1 MSIICSIKTVFIEL
15 TTFKVY
21 NCTCYM
27 HCSAVLAA
35 PEINLL
41 CQVENVDDDV
51 SYGLLFKELRRV
63 TDILNC
69 ALVNFNKTAVLS
81 LAK

>member
-1 MSIICSIKTVFIEL
+1 MSCVPYYSIKTVLIEL
-15 TTFKVY
+15 TTFKVHA
-21 NCTCYM
+21 TC
-27 HCSAVLAA
+27 SVVLAA

-41 CQVENVDDDV
+41 CQVESVYVDV

-69 ALVNFNKTAVLS
+69 DLVNFNKTAVLS